1 MKVWDTIAGLKKP
14 IDAYEAPF
22 GADVR
27 VFVEAINKRGGVGV
41 YVARDERQ
49 ALQVLSIAKFFQPLI
64 SQINFPAWDC
74 LPYDRV
80 SPTAHI
86 SAMRCSAL
94 ARLAHR
100 DPAEKILVV
109 TTAHALVQRIA
120 PVTQMA
126 QASFAAGVGA
136 DVDQSALQDYL
147 TINGYTRADIVRE
160 PGEYAIRGGIVDIYP
175 PDRPEPV
182 RLDFFGDNLESLRS
196 FDAETQR
203 STADLRQIAFAPV
216 SEIFFTDEAL
226 ARFRVKYLESFGPPG
241 GDPNY
246 EAARAKIRRQGVE
259 QWLPLF
265 HEKLETLLEYAGAD
279 ALLGFDNQA
288 EAVGLDRIAQ
298 AKDYYDTRVHA
309 AGGDEMAAKV
319 LPPQALYLTKED
331 FELTRA
337 AGAVVRFHPSQSPD
351 KKDVVFV
358 GAQAG
363 RDFSVERSNPDTN
376 VFDAAV
382 ALAKEHIEAKR
393 KVVFAAWSA
402 GSADRLKTVL
412 SDHGLTNVRTAEDW
426 SAAKAANVP
435 IITETSMEAGFTFSD
450 LAVIAE
456 QDMLGDKLARPRKR
470 KRKTASYIAEAAS
483 MSPGDMIVHI
493 DHGVGRYEGLRTVDV
508 GEAPHDCLAL
518 VYAGGDRILL
528 PVENIELISRY
539 GADSGEGAMDKLG
552 GAGWQSRKAK
562 AKKNIMEMAGD
573 LIRIAAERE
582 MRKADKLAE
591 ADGLFDEFCARF
603 PYEETDDQLNAI
615 EDCISDLSSGKPM
628 DRLICGDVGFG
639 KTEVALRT
647 AFVAAMSGMQVA
659 IVAPTTL
666 LARQHFRT
674 FKERFEGWPIKVR
687 QLSRFVS
694 VKEQATTRE
703 MLANGDADVVVGTH
717 AVLSKQVHFKRL
729 GLLVVDEEQRFGVKH
744 KERMKE
750 LKSDIHVLTLS
761 ATPIPR
767 TLQLALTGIRDLS
780 IIATPPIDRL
790 SVRTYT
796 VEFDP
801 VTVREALLRER
812 YRGGQS
818 YFIAPRV
825 SDLPFLE
832 RFLREQVPEVSFLS
846 AHGQMA
852 SGQLEDIMNDF
863 YDGKADV
870 LLATTIVESGL
881 DIPRANT
888 MIVHRADRFG
898 LAQLYQLRGRVG
910 RSKLRAYAY
919 MTTKKDMVLSETA
932 EKRLKVLQSLD
943 SLGAGFL
950 LASHDL
956 DMRGGGNLLG
966 DAQSGHVRE
975 VGVELYQQMLEDAVK
990 ALKTGE
996 VEPTD
1001 DWSPVI
1007 DLGAAVLIPDYYVG
1021 DLTERLALYRRLS
1034 DLHTEEERESFAA
1047 ELIDRFGP
1055 LPDETKQLLEVTA
1068 VKNMCKDLGIS
1079 KLTSGPKGA
1088 VFTFRDKPPLDPAQL
1103 IAWVH
1108 TRPSQMKLR
1117 PDMKLVIT
1125 GGWPTADYRLKAV
1138 KGVLKELAAAAKDD
1152 S

>member
-1 MKVWDTIAGLKKP
+1 MKVWDVIAGLKAP

-49 ALQVLSIAKFFQPLI
+49 ALQVLSIAKFFQPYLT
-64 SQINFPAWDC
+64 QINFPAWDC

-100 DPAEKILVV
+100 DPKEKILVV
-109 TTAHALVQRIA
+109 TTAHALIQRVA
-120 PVTQMA
+120 PVSQMA
-126 QASFAAGVGA
+126 QASFAAGKGA
-136 DVDQSALQDYL
+136 DVDQEALQAYL

-175 PDRPEPV
+175 PDRVEPV
-182 RLDFFGDNLESLRS
+182 RLDFFGDNLESIRS
-196 FDAETQR
+196 FDAESQR
-203 STADLRQIAFAPV
+203 SSADLKEIAFAPV

-246 EAARAKIRRQGVE
+246 EAARAKIRRQGVD

-265 HEKLETLLEYAGAD
+265 HEKLETLLEYAGSD

-288 EAVGLDRIAQ
+288 EAAGAARIEQ

-309 AGGDEMAAKV
+309 AGGDEMDAKV
-319 LPPQALYLTKED
+319 LGPNQLYLSDEE
-331 FELTRA
+331 FELTRSS
-337 AGAVVRFHPSQSPD
+337 GAVVRFHPFESPA
-351 KKDVVFV
+351 KKDVLLV
-358 GAQAG
+358 GAQQG
-363 RDFSVERSNPDTN
+363 KDFAIERSNPDAN

-382 ALAKEHIEAKR
+382 KLAKEHIENKR

-412 SDHGLTNVRTAEDW
+412 TDHGLAEVRSAEDW
-426 SAAKAANVP
+426 SAAKAANIPV
-435 IITETSMEAGFTFSD
+435 IVETSVETGFTFSD
-450 LAVIAE
+450 IAVIAE

-470 KRKTASYIAEAAS
+470 KRKTASYIAEAAA

-493 DHGVGRYEGLRTVDV
+493 DHGVGRYEGIQTVDV
-508 GEAPHDCLAL
+508 GSAPHDCLEL
-518 VYAGGDRILL
+518 VYAGGDKILL

-539 GADSGEGAMDKLG
+539 GADSGEGSMDKLG

-582 MRKADKLAE
+582 MKKADKTAD

-615 EDCISDLSSGKPM
+615 EDCLSDLASGKPM
-628 DRLICGDVGFG
+628 DRLVCGDVGFG

-659 IVAPTTL
+659 IIAPTTL
-666 LARQHFRT
+666 LARQHYRT
-674 FKERFEGWPIKVR
+674 FVERFEGWPIKVR

-694 VKEQATTRE
+694 SKDQTTTRE

-717 AVLSKQVHFKRL
+717 AVISKQVKFKRL

-750 LKSDIHVLTLS
+750 IKADIHVLTLS

-832 RFLREQVPEVSFLS
+832 RFLKEQVPEVSFLS

-852 SGQLEDIMNDF
+852 SGQLEEIMNDF

-888 MIVHRADRFG
+888 IVVHRADKFG

-943 SLGAGFL
+943 SLGAGFM

-956 DMRGGGNLLG
+956 DMRGGGNMLG

-975 VGVELYQQMLEDAVK
+975 VGVELYQQMLEDAVN

-996 VEPTD
+996 VEPSD
-1001 DWSPVI
+1001 DWSPMI
-1007 DLGAAVLIPDYYVG
+1007 DLGAAVLIPDYYVA

-1034 DLHTEEERESFAA
+1034 DLDSEEERESFAA
-1047 ELIDRFGP
+1047 ELIDRFGE
-1055 LPDETKQLLEVTA
+1055 LPDETKQLMEVTQ

-1088 VFTFRDKPPLDPAQL
+1088 VITFRDQPPIDPGQL

-1108 TRPSQMKLR
+1108 TRPSMMKLR
-1117 PDMKLVIT
+1117 PDMKLVINGT
-1125 GGWPTADYRLKAV
+1125 WPNAQHRLKAV
-1138 KGVLKELAAAAKDD
+1138 KAVLKELGEAAKEDA
-1152 S
+1152 